1 MLWHADGVSLRP
13 LVRGGGQEGG
23 VRSGTENVAGA
34 MGMACALELAE
45 RMRTTEVRRL
55 RGLSARL
62 RAGLTEAFPDVVLSG
77 PRRDAARL
85 PGLVHASFPHV
96 EARRLIVH
104 LERAGVYVG
113 TGSACAASK
122 MRVSHVLAAMGVP
135 EDVARGS
142 LRISMGRAT
151 SQDDVDY
158 AIRAIVDAVGQERS
172 RVRE

>member
-1 MLWHADGVSLRP
+1 
-13 LVRGGGQEGG
+13 
-23 VRSGTENVAGA
+23 
-34 MGMACALELAE
+34 MACALELAE
-45 RMRTTEVRRL
+45 QLRTTEVRRL

-62 RAGLTEAFPDVVLSG
+62 RAGLKDAFPDVVLSG
-77 PRRDAARL
+77 PKRDSARL

-122 MRVSHVLAAMGVP
+122 MRVSHVLKAMGVP

-142 LRISMGRAT
+142 LRISMGRST
-151 SQDDVDY
+151 SQEDVDF
-158 AIRAIVDAVGQERS
+158 ALRAIVDAVAQEQS
-172 RVRE
+172 RVRA